1 MVKWALQIA
10 AGTFFFFGIV
20 VGFDPTFFVLTFFY
34 LFPPPHHPGM
44 AHIHSR
50 GFIHR
55 DIKPH
60 NILLNASGAAMIC
73 DLGTVKNVASL
84 EEEEKQQEEKDEYDE
99 EAPVAMT
106 KNVGT
111 PLYMSPEQAL
121 HTTYT
126 NAVDV
131 WAYGIMMVRLFNLD
145 DPYHSDITM
154 RELTLEV
161 ATGKM
166 KPNELKVNELPHP
179 RIKGIV
185 EGCLE
190 YRPAERFTFAQI
202 ELLLAKVL
210 KEMDTVETKETHTV
224 VVLTEELHAAVKNN
238 PLHNTNGRKR
248 TASVLTTLKIILDA
262 NKLGQFYEQFLDRGV
277 QTKEDL
283 INVNLVDLMEMG
295 ISKIRARRLI
305 RMINEAL

>member
-1 MVKWALQIA
+1 
-10 AGTFFFFGIV
+10 
-20 VGFDPTFFVLTFFY
+20 
-34 LFPPPHHPGM
+34 M

-60 NILLNASGAAMIC
+60 NILLNASGAALIC
-73 DLGTVKNVASL
+73 DLGTVKNLAAQQ
-84 EEEEKQQEEKDEYDE
+84 EKEKEQQQEEKGEYDE

-106 KNVGT
+106 KNLGT
-111 PLYMSPEQAL
+111 PLYMSPEQVL
-121 HTTYT
+121 HTKYT

-131 WAYGIMMVRLFNLD
+131 WAYGIMMIRLFNLD
-145 DPYHSDITM
+145 DPFHSGITM

-202 ELLLAKVL
+202 ELMLAKVM
-210 KEMDTVETKETHTV
+210 KEMDPAETKETHTSV

-238 PLHNTNGRKR
+238 PLHHTNGRKR
-248 TASVLTTLKIILDA
+248 TASVLTTLKIILEA

-277 QTKEDL
+277 QTKEEL
-283 INVNLVDLMEMG
+283 VNLNLVDLIEMG

-305 RMINEAL
+305 RMINEALSNG